1 MLTGENVRGA
11 ATKAHPTNLGLL
23 FRTKALDTTID
34 RRPRTKL
41 MEDRRQPL
49 SDVEIRRLQ
58 RLERTR
64 ANKRGR
70 KNPAAVPARLAR
82 TSAFA
87 PKRRNLITDSKF
99 RRTYIVPG
107 HSYIE
112 VAGRELGSQH
122 RDALYAV
129 FRLKPHRVQ
138 VPNPEFN
145 VRLPAHYPGN
155 GRTLAIYETQT
166 TWRELVKTLGL
177 SEHPNNLLTLLT
189 VFEELQTVVIRVQD
203 GDPAEIQEANR
214 RGMLSGPGIQ
224 GNIIDSISWDGV
236 NLDSCITVRYG
247 EWVREMIEKTRLVS
261 LNAEVQFALA
271 SDHAKSFW
279 PYIDSMTDHS
289 YVDEVML
296 AALAGRDLWAEH
308 ETSATRAQ
316 FRKDCRQ
323 AFQDMVKAG
332 GLQSFRI
339 EVTGTG
345 RKKGRRYHYIHALP
359 RRIELNLKLHPT

>member
-1 MLTGENVRGA
+1 MGD
-11 ATKAHPTNLGLL
+11 K
-23 FRTKALDTTID
+23 K
-34 RRPRTKL
+34 K
-41 MEDRRQPL
+41 PL
-49 SDVEIRRLQ
+49 SEAEIRRLE

-70 KNPAAVPARLAR
+70 KKPAAVPARLAR

-87 PKRRNLITDSKF
+87 PKRRNLITDSRF

-129 FRLKPHRVQ
+129 FRLKPRRIHI
-138 VPNPEFN
+138 PNPNFDS
-145 VRLPAHYPGN
+145 RLPAYQPN
-155 GRTLAIYETQT
+155 NARMLSIYETQT
-166 TWRELVKTLGL
+166 TWRELVTTMGL

-189 VFEELQTVVIRVQD
+189 IYEELQTVVIRVQE
-203 GDPAEIQEANR
+203 GDPDAIEDAHR
-214 RGMLSGPGIQ
+214 RGMLGGAGVQ

-236 NLDSCITVRYG
+236 NLDSRVTVRYG
-247 EWVREMIEKTRLVS
+247 EWVRDMIEKTRLVS
-261 LNAEVQFALA
+261 LNAEVQFALS

-279 PYIDSMTDHS
+279 PYIDSMTRHN
-289 YVDEVML
+289 YIDESVL
-296 AALAGRDLWAEH
+296 AALAGRDLWGEH

-332 GLQSFRI
+332 GLKTFRV
-339 EVTGTG
+339 EVTGSG
-345 RKKGRRYHYIHALP
+345 RKKGRRYHYVHALP
-359 RRIELNLKLHPT
+359 RQIELNLDAPPP

>member
-1 MLTGENVRGA
+1 MGDKKR
-11 ATKAHPTNLGLL
+11 
-23 FRTKALDTTID
+23 
-34 RRPRTKL
+34 
-41 MEDRRQPL
+41 PL
-49 SDVEIRRLQ
+49 SEAEIRRLE
-58 RLERTR
+58 RLERAR
-64 ANKRGR
+64 ANRRGR

-129 FRLKPHRVQ
+129 FRLKPRRIQ
-138 VPNPEFN
+138 VPNPGFDA
-145 VRLPAHYPGN
+145 RLPAQYSGN
-155 GRTLAIYETQT
+155 SRMLVIYETQT

-177 SEHPNNLLTLLT
+177 SEHTNNLLTLLT
-189 VFEELQTVVIRVQD
+189 VYEDLQTVVIRVQE
-203 GDPAEIQEANR
+203 GDPAKILEANR
-214 RGMLSGPGIQ
+214 RGMLGGPGLQ

-236 NLDSCITVRYG
+236 NLDSRVTVRYG

-261 LNAEVQFALA
+261 LNAEVQFALV

-279 PYIDSMTDHS
+279 PYIDSMTGHT
-289 YVDEVML
+289 YVDETML
-296 AALAGRDLWAEH
+296 AALVGRDLWDER

-323 AFQDMVKAG
+323 AFQDMTRAG
-332 GLQSFRI
+332 GLKSFRI

-345 RKKGRRYHYIHALP
+345 HKKGRRYHYIHALP
-359 RRIELNLKLHPT
+359 RQIELKLDAKQG

>member
-1 MLTGENVRGA
+1 MRDKKDT
-11 ATKAHPTNLGLL
+11 LGS
-23 FRTKALDTTID
+23 RNK
-34 RRPRTKL
+34 
-41 MEDRRQPL
+41 
-49 SDVEIRRLQ
+49 RLE

-129 FRLKPHRVQ
+129 FRMRPRPIQ
-138 VPNPEFN
+138 VPNPHFN
-145 VRLPAHYPGN
+145 PRLPPYHLGN
-155 GRTLAIYETQT
+155 GRTQVIYETHT
-166 TWRELVKTLGL
+166 TWRELVRTMGL

-189 VFEELQTVVIRVQD
+189 VYEELQTVVIRVQE
-203 GDPAEIQEANR
+203 GDPAKIQEASR
-214 RGMLSGPGIQ
+214 RGQLSGPGVQ

-236 NLDSCITVRYG
+236 NLDSHVTVRYG
-247 EWVREMIEKTRLVS
+247 EWVREMIQKTRLVS

-279 PYIDSMTDHS
+279 PYIDSMTGHN
-289 YVDEVML
+289 YIDENML
-296 AALAGRDLWAEH
+296 AALAGRDLWADREN
-308 ETSATRAQ
+308 SASRAQ

-323 AFQDMVKAG
+323 AFRDMVKAG
-332 GLQSFRI
+332 GLKTFRVEI
-339 EVTGTG
+339 TGAG
-345 RKKGRRYHYIHALP
+345 RKKGRRYYYVHALP
-359 RRIELNLKLHPT
+359 RQIELGLDLPQR

>member
-1 MLTGENVRGA
+1 MGDDKR
-11 ATKAHPTNLGLL
+11 
-23 FRTKALDTTID
+23 
-34 RRPRTKL
+34 
-41 MEDRRQPL
+41 PL
-49 SDVEIRRLQ
+49 SEAEIRRLE

-129 FRLKPHRVQ
+129 FRLKPRRIQ
-138 VPNPEFN
+138 VPNPN
-145 VRLPAHYPGN
+145 AN
-155 GRTLAIYETQT
+155 GRMLSIYETQT
-166 TWRELVKTLGL
+166 TWRELVTTLGL
-177 SEHPNNLLTLLT
+177 TEHPNNLLTLLT
-189 VFEELQTVVIRVQD
+189 VYEELQTVIIRVQE
-203 GDPAEIQEANR
+203 GDPAKIQEANR
-214 RGMLSGPGIQ
+214 RGMLGGPGVQ

-236 NLDSCITVRYG
+236 NLDSRVIVRYG
-247 EWVREMIEKTRLVS
+247 EWVREMIEKTKLVS
-261 LNAEVQFALA
+261 LNAEVQFALV

-279 PYIDSMTDHS
+279 PYIDSMTGHT
-289 YVDEVML
+289 YVDEAML
-296 AALAGRDLWAEH
+296 AALVGRDLWDER

-323 AFQDMVKAG
+323 AFQDMVRAN
-332 GLQSFRI
+332 GLRSFRI

-345 RKKGRRYHYIHALP
+345 RKKGRRYHYVHALP
-359 RRIELNLKLHPT
+359 RQIELELEAQSR

>member
-1 MLTGENVRGA
+1 MGD
-11 ATKAHPTNLGLL
+11 K
-23 FRTKALDTTID
+23 K
-34 RRPRTKL
+34 
-41 MEDRRQPL
+41 QPF
-49 SDVEIRRLQ
+49 SDAEIRRLE

-129 FRLKPHRVQ
+129 FRLKPRRIQ
-138 VPNPEFN
+138 VPNPNFDQ
-145 VRLPAHYPGN
+145 RRPAHHPDN
-155 GRTLAIYETQT
+155 GRMHSIYETQT
-166 TWRELVKTLGL
+166 TWRELVTTLGL

-189 VFEELQTVVIRVQD
+189 VYEELQTVVIRVQE
-203 GDPAEIQEANR
+203 GDPAKIQEANR
-214 RGMLSGPGIQ
+214 RGMLGGAGIQ
-224 GNIIDSISWDGV
+224 GNIINSISWDGV
-236 NLDSCITVRYG
+236 NLDSCVTVRYG

-261 LNAEVQFALA
+261 LNAEVQFALS

-279 PYIDSMTDHS
+279 PYIDSMAGHS
-289 YVDEVML
+289 YIEEAML
-296 AALAGRDLWAEH
+296 AALAGRDLWGAH

-323 AFQDMVKAG
+323 AFTDMVKAG
-332 GLQSFRI
+332 GLKSFRI
-339 EVTGTG
+339 EVTGAG
-345 RKKGRRYHYIHALP
+345 RKKSRRYRYIHALP
-359 RRIELNLKLHPT
+359 RQIELNLDMLTR

>member
-1 MLTGENVRGA
+1 MGD
-11 ATKAHPTNLGLL
+11 KKP
-23 FRTKALDTTID
+23 
-34 RRPRTKL
+34 
-41 MEDRRQPL
+41 PL
-49 SDVEIRRLQ
+49 SEAELRRLE

-129 FRLKPHRVQ
+129 FRLKPRRIQ
-138 VPNPEFN
+138 VPNPNFDQ
-145 VRLPAHYPGN
+145 RRPTHPDN
-155 GRTLAIYETQT
+155 GRMLSIYETQT
-166 TWRELVKTLGL
+166 TWRELVTTLGL

-189 VFEELQTVVIRVQD
+189 VYEELQTVVIRVQE
-203 GDPAEIQEANR
+203 GDPAKIQEANR
-214 RGMLSGPGIQ
+214 RGMLGGAGMQ
-224 GNIIDSISWDGV
+224 GNIINSISWDGV
-236 NLDSCITVRYG
+236 NLDSRVTVRYG

-261 LNAEVQFALA
+261 LNAEVQFALS

-279 PYIDSMTDHS
+279 PYIDSMVGHS
-289 YVDEVML
+289 YIEEAML
-296 AALAGRDLWAEH
+296 AALASRDLWSDY

-323 AFQDMVKAG
+323 AFADMVKAG
-332 GLQSFRI
+332 GLKSFRI

-345 RKKGRRYHYIHALP
+345 RKKARRYHYIHALP
-359 RRIELNLKLHPT
+359 RQIELKLGALTP

>member
-1 MLTGENVRGA
+1 MDDE
-11 ATKAHPTNLGLL
+11 
-23 FRTKALDTTID
+23 
-34 RRPRTKL
+34 RRP
-41 MEDRRQPL
+41 L
-49 SDVEIRRLQ
+49 SEAEIRRLK
-58 RLERTR
+58 RLEHAR
-64 ANKRGR
+64 ANRRGR

-107 HSYIE
+107 HSYVE

-129 FRLKPHRVQ
+129 FRLKPRRIQ
-138 VPNPEFN
+138 VPNPGYDP
-145 VRLPAHYPGN
+145 RLPASYTGN
-155 GRTLAIYETQT
+155 GRTLVIYETQT

-189 VFEELQTVVIRVQD
+189 VYEELQTVVMRVQE
-203 GDPAEIQEANR
+203 GDPEKILEASR

-224 GNIIDSISWDGV
+224 SNIIDTIAWDGV
-236 NLDSCITVRYG
+236 NLDSRVTVRYG
-247 EWVREMIEKTRLVS
+247 AWVREMIEKACLVS
-261 LNAEVQFALA
+261 LNADVQFALV

-279 PYIDSMTDHS
+279 PYIDSMAGHT
-289 YVDEVML
+289 YVDETML
-296 AALAGRDLWAEH
+296 AALVGRDLWAEG

-323 AFQDMVKAG
+323 AFQDMKRAG
-332 GLQSFRI
+332 GLRSFRI
-339 EVTGTG
+339 EITGTG
-345 RKKGRRYHYIHALP
+345 RKKGRRYHYEHALP
-359 RRIELNLKLHPT
+359 RQIELGLDAQDT

>member
-1 MLTGENVRGA
+1 MRDNKR
-11 ATKAHPTNLGLL
+11 
-23 FRTKALDTTID
+23 
-34 RRPRTKL
+34 
-41 MEDRRQPL
+41 PL
-49 SDVEIRRLQ
+49 SDAEIRRLE

-129 FRLKPHRVQ
+129 FRMRPRPIQ
-138 VPNPEFN
+138 VPNPNFN
-145 VRLPAHYPGN
+145 PRLPSYHSGN
-155 GRTLAIYETQT
+155 GRMQVIYETHT
-166 TWRELVKTLGL
+166 TWRELVRTMGL
-177 SEHPNNLLTLLT
+177 SEHPNNLLTLLS
-189 VFEELQTVVIRVQD
+189 VYEELQTVVIRVQE
-203 GDPAEIQEANR
+203 GDPAKIQEANR
-214 RGMLSGPGIQ
+214 RGQLGGPGVQ

-236 NLDSCITVRYG
+236 NLDSHVNVRYG
-247 EWVREMIEKTRLVS
+247 EWVREMIQKTRLVS
-261 LNAEVQFALA
+261 LNAEVQFALS

-279 PYIDSMTDHS
+279 PYIDSMVDHT
-289 YVDEVML
+289 YIDELML

-316 FRKDCRQ
+316 FRKDCKQ
-323 AFQDMVKAG
+323 AFRDMVRAG
-332 GLQSFRI
+332 GLSSFHVV
-339 EVTGTG
+339 VTGIG
-345 RKKGRRYHYIHALP
+345 RKKSRRYRYVHALP
-359 RRIELNLKLHPT
+359 RQAELSLGQGFA

>member
-1 MLTGENVRGA
+1 MGNKNR
-11 ATKAHPTNLGLL
+11 
-23 FRTKALDTTID
+23 
-34 RRPRTKL
+34 
-41 MEDRRQPL
+41 PL
-49 SDVEIRRLQ
+49 SDAEIRRLE

-82 TSAFA
+82 TSAFT

-129 FRLKPHRVQ
+129 FRLKPRRVQ
-138 VPNPEFN
+138 VSNPDFN
-145 VRLPAHYPGN
+145 VHLPAYHPRN
-155 GRTLAIYETQT
+155 GRTLAIYETVT
-166 TWRELVKTLGL
+166 TWRELVRTLGL

-189 VFEELQTVVIRVQD
+189 VFEELQSVVIRIQE
-203 GDPAEIQEANR
+203 GDPAKIQEANR
-214 RGMLSGPGIQ
+214 LGMIGGPGIQ

-236 NLDSCITVRYG
+236 NLDSRVSVRYG

-289 YVDEVML
+289 YVDEAML
-296 AALAGRDLWAEH
+296 GALAGRDLWAEH

-332 GLQSFRI
+332 GLKSFRI
-339 EVTGTG
+339 EVTGIG
-345 RKKGRRYHYIHALP
+345 RKKGRRYHYVHALP
-359 RRIELNLKLHPT
+359 RQIELNIKPYSA

>member
-1 MLTGENVRGA
+1 MAGA
-11 ATKAHPTNLGLL
+11 AAGRSSTDLGPLFETTWAHKSAVTENEPVADKK
-23 FRTKALDTTID
+23 R
-34 RRPRTKL
+34 
-41 MEDRRQPL
+41 PL
-49 SDVEIRRLQ
+49 SAAEIRRLE

-70 KNPAAVPARLAR
+70 KSPAAVPARLAR

-112 VAGRELGSQH
+112 VVGRELGSQH

-129 FRLKPHRVQ
+129 FRLKPRRAH
-138 VPNPEFN
+138 VPNPAFN
-145 VRLPAHYPGN
+145 ARLPDYHPGN
-155 GRTLAIYETQT
+155 GRTLAIYETLT

-177 SEHPNNLLTLLT
+177 SEDTNNLLTLLT
-189 VFEELQTVVIRVQD
+189 VFEELQSVVIRVQD
-203 GDPAEIQEANR
+203 GDPARIQEANR
-214 RGMLSGPGIQ
+214 RGLLGGPGMQ
-224 GNIIDSISWDGV
+224 GNIIDGISWDGV
-236 NLDSCITVRYG
+236 NLDSQVTVRYG
-247 EWVREMIEKTRLVS
+247 EWVREMIEKARLVS

-279 PYIDSMTDHS
+279 PYIDSMADHS
-289 YVDEVML
+289 YVDEGML
-296 AALAGRDLWAEH
+296 AALAGRDLWAGH

-332 GLQSFRI
+332 GLKRFRI

-345 RKKGRRYHYIHALP
+345 LKKGRRYHYAHALP
-359 RRIELNLKLHPT
+359 RQIELNLKPA

>member
-1 MLTGENVRGA
+1 MGDKNR
-11 ATKAHPTNLGLL
+11 
-23 FRTKALDTTID
+23 
-34 RRPRTKL
+34 
-41 MEDRRQPL
+41 PL
-49 SDVEIRRLQ
+49 SDAEIRRLE

-82 TSAFA
+82 TSAFT

-129 FRLKPHRVQ
+129 FRLKPRRVQ
-138 VPNPEFN
+138 VPNPDFN
-145 VRLPAHYPGN
+145 VHLPAYHPRN
-155 GRTLAIYETQT
+155 GRTLAIYETVT
-166 TWRELVKTLGL
+166 TWRELVRTLGL

-189 VFEELQTVVIRVQD
+189 VFEELQSVVIRIQE
-203 GDPAEIQEANR
+203 GDPAKIQEANR
-214 RGMLSGPGIQ
+214 LGMIGGPGIQ

-236 NLDSCITVRYG
+236 NLDSRVSVRYG

-289 YVDEVML
+289 YVDEAML
-296 AALAGRDLWAEH
+296 GALAVACPLRSG
-308 ETSATRAQ
+308 
-316 FRKDCRQ
+316 
-323 AFQDMVKAG
+323 
-332 GLQSFRI
+332 
-339 EVTGTG
+339 
-345 RKKGRRYHYIHALP
+345 P
-359 RRIELNLKLHPT
+359 P

>member
-1 MLTGENVRGA
+1 MGDSKR
-11 ATKAHPTNLGLL
+11 
-23 FRTKALDTTID
+23 
-34 RRPRTKL
+34 
-41 MEDRRQPL
+41 PL
-49 SDVEIRRLQ
+49 SEAEIRRLE

-129 FRLKPHRVQ
+129 FRLKPRRIQ
-138 VPNPEFN
+138 VPNPN
-145 VRLPAHYPGN
+145 AN
-155 GRTLAIYETQT
+155 GRMLAIYETQT
-166 TWRELVKTLGL
+166 TWRELVTTLGL
-177 SEHPNNLLTLLT
+177 SEHTNNLLTLLT
-189 VFEELQTVVIRVQD
+189 VYEELQTVIIRVQE
-203 GDPAEIQEANR
+203 GDPAKIQEANR
-214 RGMLSGPGIQ
+214 RGMLGGSGVQ

-236 NLDSCITVRYG
+236 NLDSRVTVRYG
-247 EWVREMIEKTRLVS
+247 EWVREMIEKTKLVS
-261 LNAEVQFALA
+261 LNAEVQFALV

-279 PYIDSMTDHS
+279 PYIDSMTGHT
-289 YVDEVML
+289 YVEESML
-296 AALAGRDLWAEH
+296 AVLVGRDLWDER

-323 AFQDMVKAG
+323 AFQDMVKAS
-332 GLQSFRI
+332 GLKSFRI
-339 EVTGTG
+339 EVTGDG
-345 RKKGRRYHYIHALP
+345 RKKGRRYSYVHALP
-359 RRIELNLKLHPT
+359 RQVELDLAEQKS